1 MIGGI
6 FDWDGVVIDSAHLHE
21 KSWEILAEEI
31 NRSLPADHFERGF
44 GKRNETIIG
53 TMLGWSKDR
62 AEIIQWG
69 KRKEEIY
76 RELGM
81 EQGIPL
87 IEGTRNFI
95 TELHSRSIPLV
106 IGTSTE
112 RKNIEL
118 AIQQHKLEGLFVGS
132 VCSEDVSRGKP
143 DPEVF
148 LKAARLINQDP
159 KVCLVFEDSTHGIEA
174 ALRGGMIAVG
184 VSTTNPKSQL
194 LKKGAHIVVDR
205 LDEIDLSIL
214 DDLIKSRM
222 R

>member
-6 FDWDGVVIDSAHLHE
+6 FDWDGVVIDSSHLHE

-112 RKNIEL
+112 RKNVEL
-118 AIQQHKLEGLFVGS
+118 AIQQNKLEGLFVGS

-148 LKAARLINQDP
+148 LKAARLINQEP
-159 KVCLVFEDSTHGIEA
+159 KVCLVFEDSIHGIEA

-214 DDLIKSRM
+214 DDLIKSRV
-222 R
+222 